1 MLSKGSTYLSQLAD
15 IDAIAFDKTGTLTNG
30 EPKVTNYYFTHSVNE
45 ENIIDIIVALE
56 KESNHPLA
64 NAILEKFEVKNKI
77 DIEVTNQIGKG
88 LTGDYNGK
96 IIVLVSLLLLKV
108 SEEYTQF
115 NHDWASEGKTVVY
128 VAENEEVIGI
138 IALMDIPNEHAKET
152 INYFKKLGIHTTL
165 ITGDSE
171 MTGKAVGEQLGID
184 EVIANVMPEDKS
196 RIIEEQKKNLE
207 LLPWLEMV

>member
-1 MLSKGSTYLSQLAD
+1 M
-15 IDAIAFDKTGTLTNG
+15 
-30 EPKVTNYYFTHSVNE
+30 NE

-96 IIVLVSLLLLKV
+96 NYRIGKPTSFESA

>member
-96 IIVLVSLLLLKV
+96 IIVLVSLL
-108 SEEYTQF
+108 F
-115 NHDWASEGKTVVY
+115 
-128 VAENEEVIGI
+128 
-138 IALMDIPNEHAKET
+138 
-152 INYFKKLGIHTTL
+152 
-165 ITGDSE
+165 
-171 MTGKAVGEQLGID
+171 
-184 EVIANVMPEDKS
+184 
-196 RIIEEQKKNLE
+196 
-207 LLPWLEMV
+207 

>member
-96 IIVLVSLLLLKV
+96 IIVLVSLLLKVLLK
-108 SEEYTQF
+108 SIPSSIMIGHQKERRLYT
-115 NHDWASEGKTVVY
+115 
-128 VAENEEVIGI
+128 
-138 IALMDIPNEHAKET
+138 
-152 INYFKKLGIHTTL
+152 
-165 ITGDSE
+165 
-171 MTGKAVGEQLGID
+171 
-184 EVIANVMPEDKS
+184 
-196 RIIEEQKKNLE
+196 
-207 LLPWLEMV
+207 